1 MNIDSTLKMKKWAMK
16 DWANAWKKSFP
27 TEVLDENGVMIQ
39 LSEEDILS
47 LKAQL
52 SIEHLA
58 SLLSKDEFASIINDS
73 HKLIEDLDINNK
85 SFEFSFGLD
94 QYAKFLGDFYQWDI
108 NNYSELTDLA
118 NEVHNKDWTPE
129 EYASAYQD
137 EVDLVNALQSGDIN
151 SFDAASL
158 GAALGADLQDAAEVI
173 AAASSA
179 GVTVD
184 LEAAA
189 EGAGF
194 DSFAAAVAA
203 YNAQYG
209 TSYTVD
215 EAKAALGQ

>member
-1 MNIDSTLKMKKWAMK
+1 M
-16 DWANAWKKSFP
+16 
-27 TEVLDENGVMIQ
+27 
-39 LSEEDILS
+39 
-47 LKAQL
+47 
-52 SIEHLA
+52 
-58 SLLSKDEFASIINDS
+58 
-73 HKLIEDLDINNK
+73 
-85 SFEFSFGLD
+85 
-94 QYAKFLGDFYQWDI
+94 
-108 NNYSELTDLA
+108 TDLA

>member
-1 MNIDSTLKMKKWAMK
+1 MNYR
-16 DWANAWKKSFP
+16 N
-27 TEVLDENGVMIQ
+27 
-39 LSEEDILS
+39 
-47 LKAQL
+47 
-52 SIEHLA
+52 
-58 SLLSKDEFASIINDS
+58 NDYAIYDNIYWFDGFVN
-73 HKLIEDLDINNK
+73 KLDIRNYTIEGDICNSRFV
-85 SFEFSFGLD
+85 SFTTPNFQS
-94 QYAKFLGDFYQWDI
+94 I
-108 NNYSELTDLA
+108 SNYSELTDLA
-118 NEVHNKDWTPE
+118 NEVYNKNWSPE

-137 EVDLVNALQSGDIN
+137 QVDLINAFQSGDIN

-194 DSFAAAVAA
+194 DSFASAVAA

>member
-1 MNIDSTLKMKKWAMK
+1 MQ
-16 DWANAWKKSFP
+16 P
-27 TEVLDENGVMIQ
+27 
-39 LSEEDILS
+39 

-52 SIEHLA
+52 SIEYLS
-58 SLLSKDEFASIINDS
+58 SLLSKEEFSTIINDS
-73 HKLIEDLDINNK
+73 HKLIEDLNIDNQ
-85 SFEFSFGLD
+85 SFKFSFGLD
-94 QYAKFLGDFYQWDI
+94 DYARFFGDFYNFDI

-118 NEVHNKDWTPE
+118 NEVHNKNWSPE

-137 EVDLVNALQSGDIN
+137 EVDLVNALQSGDIS

-173 AAASSA
+173 AAASAA
-179 GVTVD
+179 GVSVD

-189 EGAGF
+189 QGAGF

-209 TSYTVD
+209 TNYTVD
-215 EAKAALGQ
+215 QARAALGQ

>member
-1 MNIDSTLKMKKWAMK
+1 MN
-16 DWANAWKKSFP
+16 
-27 TEVLDENGVMIQ
+27 
-39 LSEEDILS
+39 
-47 LKAQL
+47 
-52 SIEHLA
+52 
-58 SLLSKDEFASIINDS
+58 
-73 HKLIEDLDINNK
+73 INNK

-94 QYAKFLGDFYQWDI
+94 QYAKFLGDFYQWDV

-118 NEVHNKDWTPE
+118 NEVHSKNWTPE

-179 GVTVD
+179 GVSVD

-189 EGAGF
+189 QGAGF
-194 DSFAAAVAA
+194 DSFASAVATA
-203 YNAQYG
+203 ARALSLHERGPPVQRGVRLRPRGCESDHQGGARTAHLRYLCRMRRSQPSLHHAVRPLTQSCLTRL
-209 TSYTVD
+209 TSIPRSRS
-215 EAKAALGQ
+215 GRRM